1 MKKWGTI
8 GFLIYVILGLY
19 FINFAFS
26 FVTLP
31 GFILEI
37 NKWIFFVGGVLIIF
51 AGLTHLI
58 KKGKKEKKEF

>member
-1 MKKWGTI
+1 
-8 GFLIYVILGLY
+8 VALGLY

-31 GFILEI
+31 KFVLEI

-51 AGLTHLI
+51 SGLTHLI
-58 KKGKKEKKEF
+58 KKGKREKREF

>member
-8 GFLIYVILGLY
+8 GFLIYVALGLY

-31 GFILEI
+31 KFVLEI
-37 NKWIFFVGGVLIIF
+37 NKWIFFVGGVLIFIG
-51 AGLTHLI
+51 AINSL
-58 KKGKKEKKEF
+58 KKKRKRKEE